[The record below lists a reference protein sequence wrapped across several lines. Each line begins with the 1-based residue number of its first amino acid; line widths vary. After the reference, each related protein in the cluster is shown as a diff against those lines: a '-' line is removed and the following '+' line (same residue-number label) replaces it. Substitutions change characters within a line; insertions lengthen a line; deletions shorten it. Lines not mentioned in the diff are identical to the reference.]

1 MIERMKKLTFLVT
14 QKEYDGFIAGLR
26 EQGVVHVQQLKQG
39 QTSPQLQQAL
49 DLRLRYQQAIDYL
62 DISLKAWG
70 ESPSERLEVRGK
82 RLENT
87 FGSEASIP
95 NNPLTSNHSPLT
107 TKSGEESLPV
117 LEFVEKLKAEEVS
130 IRHEIDE
137 AEKNAEK
144 MEPWG
149 NFDWQSIKRLQEES
163 GMQVFFY
170 ACNAKS
176 FQQEWAEK
184 YFATPIDEYR
194 KRTYFLAFSDEEPD
208 IKAERLELPAGSLD
222 AYRKEAADAKEALQK
237 NHDTICWLA
246 RNYRDELEKGK
257 ALAQGEIQLQQVEL
271 SDESIA
277 DGAVRLMVGWTLADK
292 ADELCKWLNEKQV
305 YYELEDPA
313 YEDDVPVKITNDGY
327 TSLFEPI
334 LRMYSLPNYRDIDPS
349 VFFAPFFMLFFGLC
363 LGDGGYGLIV
373 LLGGIYLALKGST
386 DDLKSYGRL
395 GIWLGL
401 ATTICGLLMG
411 TVFGIDLTK
420 QDWAFLA
427 PVKPYFI
434 NDNGIGPIFGYSPM
448 MVISVIIGLIQ
459 VLLGMVLKACKA
471 WKNYGFAYSIGTF
484 SWVVA
489 LLSAI
494 ALFGLPACGVALP
507 QALIYVLYGLIGVSV
522 VGIFL
527 YNNPSAYKNPITGPL
542 LNIGGG
548 VWATYGMS
556 TGLLGDLLSYI
567 RLFALGLTGGVL
579 GGVFNSLALDLT
591 SSMPWFV
598 RWLPMVLILLAGH
611 GITFAL
617 SMISAFVHPMRLT
630 FVEFFKNAD
639 FSGGGKEYNPFRTVK
654 G

>member
-1 MIERMKKLTFLVT
+1 MIEKMKKLTFLVT

-62 DISLKAWG
+62 DISLKAWEDSLTPDPSPRRG
-70 ESPSERLEVRGK
+70 ENFPEAPLPFTPPLEG
-82 RLENT
+82 T
-87 FGSEASIP
+87 GEA
-95 NNPLTSNHSPLT
+95 
-107 TKSGEESLPV
+107 V
-117 LEFVEKLKAEEVS
+117 LEYVERLKAEEVN
-130 IRHEIDE
+130 IRHDIDE

-144 MEPWG
+144 LEPWG
-149 NFDWQSIKRLQEES
+149 NFDWQSIQRLQEET

-184 YFATPIDEYR
+184 YFATPIDDYR
-194 KRTYFLAFSDEEPD
+194 KRTYFLAFSNEEPD

-222 AYRKEAADAKEALQK
+222 AYRKEAAEAKEALQK

-292 ADELCKWLNEKQV
+292 ADELCKWLDEKQV

-334 LRMYSLPNYRDIDPS
+334 LRMYSLPNYHDIDPS

-363 LGDGGYGLIV
+363 LGDGGYGLLV
-373 LLGGIYLALKGST
+373 LLGGIYLALKGGN
-386 DDLKSYGRL
+386 DDMKSYGRL

-401 ATTICGLLMG
+401 ATMVCGLLMG

-434 NDNGIGPIFGYSPM
+434 SDGGIGPIFGYSPM
-448 MVISVIIGLIQ
+448 MVFSVIIGLIQ
-459 VLLGMVLKACKA
+459 VLLGMVLKSYKA
-471 WKNYGFAYSIGTF
+471 
-484 SWVVA
+484 
-489 LLSAI
+489 
-494 ALFGLPACGVALP
+494 
-507 QALIYVLYGLIGVSV
+507 
-522 VGIFL
+522 
-527 YNNPSAYKNPITGPL
+527 
-542 LNIGGG
+542 
-548 VWATYGMS
+548 
-556 TGLLGDLLSYI
+556 
-567 RLFALGLTGGVL
+567 
-579 GGVFNSLALDLT
+579 
-591 SSMPWFV
+591 
-598 RWLPMVLILLAGH
+598 
-611 GITFAL
+611 
-617 SMISAFVHPMRLT
+617 
-630 FVEFFKNAD
+630 
-639 FSGGGKEYNPFRTVK
+639 
-654 G
+654 

>member
-14 QKEYDGFIAGLR
+14 QKEYNGFIAGLR

-39 QTSPQLQQAL
+39 QTSPALQKAI
-49 DLRLRYQQAIDYL
+49 DERVRYQQALEYL
-62 DISLKAWG
+62 NISLKAWEKEGTGSREQGAG
-70 ESPSERLEVRGK
+70 EYNSSQQSSCSLLEQV
-82 RLENT
+82 
-87 FGSEASIP
+87 EA
-95 NNPLTSNHSPLT
+95 LR
-107 TKSGEESLPV
+107 
-117 LEFVEKLKAEEVS
+117 AQEVS

-137 AEKNAEK
+137 AEKNIQK
-144 MEPWG
+144 LEPWG
-149 NFDWQSIKRLQEES
+149 NFDWESIKRLQQET
-163 GMQVFFY
+163 GLKVFFY
-170 ACNAKS
+170 ACAAKS
-176 FQQEWAEK
+176 FLSEWAEK

-194 KRTYFLAFSDEEPD
+194 KRTYFLAFASEEPD
-208 IKAERLELPAGSLD
+208 IKAERLELPGGTLEH
-222 AYRKEAADAKEALQK
+222 YKQTVADAKKALQE
-237 NHDTICWLA
+237 NHDTTCQIA
-246 RNYRDELEKGK
+246 RQYREVLEEG
-257 ALAQGEIQLQQVEL
+257 LMQAQGDIHLRQVEL

-277 DGAVRLMVGWTLADK
+277 NGAVRLMVGWTLADK
-292 ADELCKWLNEKQV
+292 AEELAKWLDEKQV

-327 TSLFEPI
+327 TRLFEPI
-334 LRMYSLPNYRDIDPS
+334 LRMYSLPNYHDIDPS
-349 VFFAPFFMLFFGLC
+349 LFFAPFFMLFFGLC

-373 LLGGIYLALKGST
+373 LLGGIYLAIKGSEET
-386 DDLKSYGRL
+386 KSYGRL

-401 ATTICGLLMG
+401 ATTICGLLTG

-420 QDWAFLA
+420 QDWALLA
-427 PVKPYFI
+427 PVKPYFL
-434 NDNGIGPIFGYSPM
+434 NDNGIGLIFGYSPM
-448 MVISVIIGLIQ
+448 MVISVIIGFVQ

-471 WKNYGFAYSIGTF
+471 WKNFGFGYSIGTF

-507 QALIYVLYGLIGVSV
+507 QAVVYALYGIIGLSV

-527 YNNPSAYKNPITGPL
+527 YNNPGAYKNPILGPL

-548 VWATYGMS
+548 VWATYGMA

-579 GGVFNSLALDLT
+579 GGVFNSLAYDLT
-591 SSMPWFV
+591 SSLPWFV

-639 FSGGGKEYNPFRTVK
+639 FSGGGKEYTPFRAVK
-654 G
+654 S

>member
-62 DISLKAWG
+62 DISLKAWDKEQGARSKEQENSNLGTTG
-70 ESPSERLEVRGK
+70 EQSSCPLPLAPCPLE
-82 RLENT
+82 
-87 FGSEASIP
+87 S
-95 NNPLTSNHSPLT
+95 
-107 TKSGEESLPV
+107 
-117 LEFVEKLKAEEVS
+117 VEKLKAEEVS

-144 MEPWG
+144 LEPWG

-194 KRTYFLAFSDEEPD
+194 KRTYFLAFSNKEPD
-208 IKAERLELPAGSLD
+208 IKAERLELPTGSLD
-222 AYRKEAADAKEALQK
+222 AYRKEAAEAKEALQK

-246 RNYRDELEKGK
+246 RNYRDALEKGK
-257 ALAQGEIQLQQVEL
+257 ALAQGEIQLRQVEL

-305 YYELEDPA
+305 FYELEDPA

-334 LRMYSLPNYRDIDPS
+334 LRMYSLPNYHDIDPS

-411 TVFGIDLTK
+411 TFFGIDLTK

-484 SWVVA
+484 S
-489 LLSAI
+489 
-494 ALFGLPACGVALP
+494 
-507 QALIYVLYGLIGVSV
+507 
-522 VGIFL
+522 
-527 YNNPSAYKNPITGPL
+527 
-542 LNIGGG
+542 
-548 VWATYGMS
+548 
-556 TGLLGDLLSYI
+556 
-567 RLFALGLTGGVL
+567 
-579 GGVFNSLALDLT
+579 
-591 SSMPWFV
+591 
-598 RWLPMVLILLAGH
+598 
-611 GITFAL
+611 
-617 SMISAFVHPMRLT
+617 
-630 FVEFFKNAD
+630 
-639 FSGGGKEYNPFRTVK
+639 
-654 G
+654 

>member
-39 QTSPQLQQAL
+39 QTSPALQKAL
-49 DLRLRYQQAIDYL
+49 DTKLRYQQAIDYL
-62 DISLKAWG
+62 NISQKAY
-70 ESPSERLEVRGK
+70 SSQQ
-82 RLENT
+82 
-87 FGSEASIP
+87 
-95 NNPLTSNHSPLT
+95 TSC
-107 TKSGEESLPV
+107 SLPPATCSL
-117 LEFVEKLKAEEVS
+117 LEQVEKLKAEEVS
-130 IRHEIDE
+130 IRREIDE
-137 AEKNAEK
+137 AEKNVQK
-144 MEPWG
+144 LEPWG
-149 NFDWQSIKRLQEES
+149 NFDWKTIERLQQES
-163 GMQVFFY
+163 GMQVWFY

-176 FQQEWAEK
+176 FQTEWAEK

-194 KRTYFLAFSDEEPD
+194 KRTYFLAFAAEEPD
-208 IKAERLELPAGSLD
+208 IKAERLELPAGSL
-222 AYRKEAADAKEALQK
+222 AQYQQEVADAKKALQT
-237 NHDTICWLA
+237 NHDTTCLLA
-246 RNYRDELEKGK
+246 REKMQELEAG
-257 ALAQGEIQLQQVEL
+257 LQQAQGEIQLRQVEL

-277 DGAVRLMVGWTLADK
+277 EGVVRLMVGWTLADK
-292 ADELCKWLNEKQV
+292 ADELSKWLDEQKIC
-305 YYELEDPA
+305 YELEEPA
-313 YEDDVPVKITNDGY
+313 YEDDVPVKITNDSY
-327 TSLFEPI
+327 TRLFEPI
-334 LRMYSLPNYRDIDPS
+334 LRMYSLPNYHDIDPS
-349 VFFAPFFMLFFGLC
+349 LFFAPFFMLFFGLC
-363 LGDGGYGLIV
+363 LGDGGYGLLV
-373 LLGGIYLALKGST
+373 LLGGIFLALKGGS
-386 DDLKSYGRL
+386 DDMKSYGRL

-401 ATTICGLLMG
+401 ATTVCGFLTG

-420 QDWAFLA
+420 QDWAILA

-448 MVISVIIGLIQ
+448 MVFSVIIGLVQ
-459 VLLGMVLKACKA
+459 VLLGMVLKGCKA
-471 WKNYGFAYSIGTF
+471 WRNFGFGYAIGTF

-494 ALFGLPACGVALP
+494 TLFGLPACGVALP
-507 QALIYVLYGLIGVSV
+507 VGLVYALYGIIGVSV

-527 YNNPSAYKNPITGPL
+527 YNNPSAYKNPILGPL

-548 VWATYGMS
+548 VWATYGMA

-579 GGVFNSLALDLT
+579 GGVFNALAYDMT
-591 SSMPWFV
+591 SSLPWTI

-639 FSGGGKEYNPFRTVK
+639 FSGGGKEYTPFRMVK
-654 G
+654 R

>member
-14 QKEYDGFIAGLR
+14 QKEYDAFIDGLR

-39 QTSPQLQQAL
+39 QTSPALQKAL
-49 DLRLRYQQAIDYL
+49 DERVRYQQALDYL
-62 DISLKAWG
+62 DISLKAWDKEAEG
-70 ESPSERLEVRGK
+70 NSKLKIQDSNTLLDEVER
-82 RLENT
+82 
-87 FGSEASIP
+87 
-95 NNPLTSNHSPLT
+95 
-107 TKSGEESLPV
+107 
-117 LEFVEKLKAEEVS
+117 LKAEEIS
-130 IRHEIDE
+130 IRHTIDE
-137 AEKNAEK
+137 AEKNIQK
-144 MEPWG
+144 LEPWG
-149 NFDWQSIKRLQEES
+149 NFDWEKVKELQEKT
-163 GMQVFFY
+163 GMQVYFY
-170 ACNAKS
+170 ACGAKS
-176 FQQEWAEK
+176 FQAEWAEK

-208 IKAERLELPAGSLD
+208 IKAERLELPNGSLD
-222 AYRKEAADAKEALQK
+222 QYKKEAEEAKAALQQ
-237 NHDTICWLA
+237 NHDTTCEVA
-246 RNYRDELEKGK
+246 RQYRDTLEAGLKQ
-257 ALAQGEIQLQQVEL
+257 AQSEIQLRQVEL

-277 DGAVRLMVGWTLADK
+277 EGAVRLMVGWTLEEK
-292 ADELCKWLNEKQV
+292 AEGLAKWLDEKQV

-313 YEDDVPVKITNDGY
+313 FEDDVPVKIKNDGY

-334 LRMYSLPNYRDIDPS
+334 LRMYSLPNYHDIDPS
-349 VFFAPFFMLFFGLC
+349 LFFAPFFMLFFGLC

-373 LLGGIYLALKGST
+373 LLGGIYLALKGNDET
-386 DDLKSYGRL
+386 KKYGRL

-401 ATTICGLLMG
+401 ATLVCGLLTG
-411 TVFGIDLTK
+411 TFFGIDLTQ

-427 PVKPYFI
+427 PVKPYFL
-434 NDNGIGPIFGYSPM
+434 NDNGVGKIFGYSPM
-448 MVISVIIGLIQ
+448 MVISVIIGLVQ

-471 WKNYGFAYSIGTF
+471 WKNYGFGYSIGTF
-484 SWVVA
+484 SWVVV

-507 QALIYVLYGLIGVSV
+507 QGLVYALYGLIVISV

-527 YNNPSAYKNPITGPL
+527 YNNPSAYKNPILGPL

-548 VWATYGMS
+548 VWATYGMA

-579 GGVFNSLALDLT
+579 GGVFNALAFDLT
-591 SSMPWFV
+591 SSLPWFI

-639 FSGGGKEYNPFRTVK
+639 FSGGGKEYTPFRKVQS
-654 G
+654 

>member
-14 QKEYDGFIAGLR
+14 QKEYDAFIAGLR

-39 QTSPQLQQAL
+39 QTSPALQQAL
-49 DLRLRYQQAIDYL
+49 DTRLRYQQAIDYL
-62 DISLKAWG
+62 GISLEAWG
-70 ESPSERLEVRGK
+70 KEGESSCPLPHAPCSLLEQV
-82 RLENT
+82 
-87 FGSEASIP
+87 EA
-95 NNPLTSNHSPLT
+95 LR
-107 TKSGEESLPV
+107 
-117 LEFVEKLKAEEVS
+117 AEEIS

-137 AEKNAEK
+137 AEKNIQK
-144 MEPWG
+144 LEPWG
-149 NFDWQSIKRLQEES
+149 NFKWEDVKRLQEES
-163 GMQVFFY
+163 GLQVWFY
-170 ACNAKS
+170 ACASKS
-176 FQQEWAEK
+176 YQAEWTEK
-184 YFATPIDEYR
+184 YFATPIDEHN
-194 KRTYFLAFSDEEPD
+194 KRTYFLAFSDAEPD
-208 IKAERLELPAGSLD
+208 IKAERLELPDGSL
-222 AYRKEAADAKEALQK
+222 AQYQQEATAAKAALQK
-237 NHDTICWLA
+237 NHATTCLIA
-246 RNYRDELEKGK
+246 REHRQDLEQG
-257 ALAQGEIQLQQVEL
+257 LLQAQGEIQLRQVEL

-292 ADELCKWLNEKQV
+292 ADGLAKWLDEKQV

-327 TSLFEPI
+327 TRLFEPI
-334 LRMYSLPNYRDIDPS
+334 LRMYSLPNYHDIDPS
-349 VFFAPFFMLFFGLC
+349 LFFAPFFMLFFGLC
-363 LGDGGYGLIV
+363 LGDGGYGLLV
-373 LLGGIYLALKGST
+373 LLGGIFLALKGGN
-386 DDLKSYGRL
+386 DDMKSYGRL

-401 ATTICGLLMG
+401 ATTVCGLLTG

-420 QDWAFLA
+420 QDWAILA

-448 MVISVIIGLIQ
+448 MVFSVIIGLVQ
-459 VLLGMVLKACKA
+459 VLLGMVLKGCKA
-471 WKNYGFAYSIGTF
+471 WKNFGFGYAIGTF

-494 ALFGLPACGVALP
+494 VLFGLPACGVELP
-507 QALIYVLYGLIGVSV
+507 VGLVYALYGIIGMSV

-527 YNNPSAYKNPITGPL
+527 YNNPAAYKNPILGPL

-548 VWATYGMS
+548 VWATYGMA

-579 GGVFNSLALDLT
+579 GGVFNALAYDMT
-591 SSMPWFV
+591 SSLSWTI

-639 FSGGGKEYNPFRTVK
+639 FSGGGKEYMPFRAVK
-654 G
+654 S

>member
-39 QTSPQLQQAL
+39 QTSPALQKAL
-49 DLRLRYQQAIDYL
+49 DERVRYQQALDYL

-70 ESPSERLEVRGK
+70 KESDPPTPFRGSTNEVNGK
-82 RLENT
+82 DLPLKEVGGSALLTYVEN
-87 FGSEASIP
+87 
-95 NNPLTSNHSPLT
+95 
-107 TKSGEESLPV
+107 
-117 LEFVEKLKAEEVS
+117 LKTQEVA

-137 AEKNAEK
+137 AEKNFQK
-144 MEPWG
+144 LEPWG
-149 NFDWQSIKRLQEES
+149 NFDWEKVKELQEKS
-163 GMQVFFY
+163 GLQVYFY
-170 ACNAKS
+170 ACNTKS
-176 FQQEWAEK
+176 FQADWAEK
-184 YFATPIDEYR
+184 YFATPIDEHN
-194 KRTYFLAFSDEEPD
+194 KRIYFLAFSDEEPD

-222 AYRKEAADAKEALQK
+222 QYKKEAADAKEALQK
-237 NHDTICWLA
+237 NHDTTCLIA
-246 RNYRDELEKGK
+246 RQYRDVLEEGLKQ
-257 ALAQGEIQLQQVEL
+257 AVGEIQLQQVEL

-277 DGAVRLMVGWTLADK
+277 EGAVRLMVGWTLADK
-292 ADELCKWLNEKQV
+292 ADELAKWLDEKQIF
-305 YYELEDPA
+305 YELEDPA
-313 YEDDVPVKITNDGY
+313 YEDDVPVKITNGSY

-363 LGDGGYGLIV
+363 LGDGGYGLLV
-373 LLGGIYLALKGST
+373 LLGGIYLALKGNEEM
-386 DDLKSYGRL
+386 KSYGRL

-401 ATTICGLLMG
+401 ATTVCGLLTG

-420 QDWAFLA
+420 QDWAILA
-427 PVKPYFI
+427 PVKPYFL
-434 NDNGIGPIFGYSPM
+434 NDNGVGPIFGYSPM
-448 MVISVIIGLIQ
+448 MVISVIIGLVQ
-459 VLLGMVLKACKA
+459 VLLGMVLKGCKA
-471 WKNYGFAYSIGTF
+471 WKNFGFGYAIGTF

-507 QALIYVLYGLIGVSV
+507 QAVVYALYGIIGVSV

-527 YNNPSAYKNPITGPL
+527 YNNPSAYKNPILGPL

-548 VWATYGMS
+548 VWATYGMA

-567 RLFALGLTGGVL
+567 RLFALGLTCGVL
-579 GGVFNSLALDLT
+579 GGVFNTLAYDLT
-591 SSMPWFV
+591 SSMPWV
-598 RWLPMVLILLAGH
+598 IRWLPMVLILLAGH

-639 FSGGGKEYNPFRTVK
+639 FGGGGKEYTPFKAVHNS
-654 G
+654 